1 MWFVAPHHGARL
13 EANRGF
19 VELPQIRGAV
29 GVVSRTEMMM
39 TRLASAILIAG
50 LVLVAAAS
58 AQDASAPAAP
68 PAVAPPPVT
77 PPPPAAA
84 SPSGDDGRFTFHRI
98 EDSFVRLDGRT
109 GQVSI
114 CGRETAGWTCRTVPD
129 ERAALEETI
138 GRLQGDNAGLKKE
151 LLARGLSLP
160 SGVKADPPAAK
171 ESDKGAGKPAD
182 PSASVRTPS
191 DAELDRVMGFI
202 EKVWR
207 RLVEIMVD
215 IQRDMQRKS

>member
-1 MWFVAPHHGARL
+1 M
-13 EANRGF
+13 
-19 VELPQIRGAV
+19 
-29 GVVSRTEMMM
+29 MMM

-50 LVLVAAAS
+50 LVLVVAAS
-58 AQDASAPAAP
+58 AQDASGPAAPPPATAPPPAAAP
-68 PAVAPPPVT
+68 PAVVAPPPAT
-77 PPPPAAA
+77 AQ
-84 SPSGDDGRFTFHRI
+84 PSGDDGRFTFHRV
-98 EDSFVRLDGRT
+98 EDNFVRLDGRT
-109 GQVSI
+109 GQVSV
-114 CGRETAGWTCRTVPD
+114 CGRETAGWTCRAVPD

-138 GRLQGDNAGLKKE
+138 GRLQGDNAALKKE

-171 ESDKGAGKPAD
+171 QSDKGGDKPAD
-182 PSASVRTPS
+182 PSAAVKTPS